1 MMSFLIFFVGGAFT
15 VFYLSLYYAPSPGI
29 YSIRKKEENIH
40 QSKPID
46 LLEYQKEVFEDNSK
60 KVLNDRPVIAIVTQ
74 PTYGNNSTGF
84 ISASYVKWLESAG
97 ARSIPLPHDAPDS
110 YTDKVFEN
118 VNGVLFTGGV
128 NKNPPKAARRIYA
141 LAEAANIK
149 FNARQLKRIGNAEV
163 NLDRVLFENLIP
175 NDLNHV
181 EPDYFPIWG
190 TCLGYEWM
198 IQIGAGRDSILESNF
213 DSWNITLPLEF
224 TSTGAKDTQIFS
236 DKSILD
242 LAKSLPI
249 TLNNHAFGIEPDH
262 FYADSILN
270 SMYTVTSINYD
281 RRGRKFVSTIEGI
294 ADSQNLMSRPY
305 YGVQWHPEKNN
316 FEYGAA
322 GDGDIPMQGDLPYI
336 SINHSDS
343 AVRLS
348 FETARFFVKK
358 TRNSSHRYKD
368 LLELP
373 LAWSYE
379 LEFHNVGAFEQ
390 ILKIPS

>member
-1 MMSFLIFFVGGAFT
+1 
-15 VFYLSLYYAPSPGI
+15 
-29 YSIRKKEENIH
+29 
-40 QSKPID
+40 
-46 LLEYQKEVFEDNSK
+46 
-60 KVLNDRPVIAIVTQ
+60 
-74 PTYGNNSTGF
+74 
-84 ISASYVKWLESAG
+84 
-97 ARSIPLPHDAPDS
+97 
-110 YTDKVFEN
+110 
-118 VNGVLFTGGV
+118 
-128 NKNPPKAARRIYA
+128 
-141 LAEAANIK
+141 
-149 FNARQLKRIGNAEV
+149 
-163 NLDRVLFENLIP
+163 
-175 NDLNHV
+175 
-181 EPDYFPIWG
+181 
-190 TCLGYEWM
+190 M

-224 TSTGAKDTQIFS
+224 TSTGAKDTQIFA
-236 DKSILD
+236 DKSISD

-249 TLNNHAFGIEPDH
+249 TLNNHGFGIEPDH
-262 FYADSILN
+262 FYADSNLN